1 MFGMKRVLVPEEPG
15 SAKPAAERIRRMAAC
30 ARSERGGAMVE
41 LALTVPILMLLVT
54 GVVSIGTLMEQDMQ
68 LTDAVNVAAKQLAVM
83 RGNTTDPCNLVYSTV
98 TAAAPYL
105 SLTSS
110 DFSYSFNG
118 NAQSGSS
125 CSSSSTSTGAAAELV
140 QGAPITVTVIY
151 PCSLST
157 YFGVLAPSGSCF
169 IQAQLTE
176 MVQ

>member
-1 MFGMKRVLVPEEPG
+1 MFEMKRASVPEEPG
-15 SAKPAAERIRRMAAC
+15 TSKPPGGRRRFAAYGGH
-30 ARSERGGAMVE
+30 ERGGAMVE

-68 LTDAVNVAAKQLAVM
+68 LTDAVNVAAKELAIS
-83 RGNTTDPCNLVYSTV
+83 RGNTTDPCNLVYTIV
-98 TAAAPYL
+98 TASAPYL
-105 SLTSS
+105 ALTSS
-110 DFSYSFNG
+110 DFSYTFNG

-125 CSSSSTSTGAAAELV
+125 CSSTNSSTGAAGELV
-140 QGAPITVTVIY
+140 QGTPITITVTY

-157 YFGVLAPSGSCF
+157 YFGVLAPSGSCS